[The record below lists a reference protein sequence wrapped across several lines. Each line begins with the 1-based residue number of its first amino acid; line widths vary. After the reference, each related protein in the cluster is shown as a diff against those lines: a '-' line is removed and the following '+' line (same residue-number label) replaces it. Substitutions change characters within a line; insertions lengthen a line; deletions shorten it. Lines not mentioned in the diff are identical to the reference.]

1 MVTAVDPMDNNKEH
15 TIGVFATAKD
25 AAKAYDAAA
34 LRFFGPVA
42 EGVLNFPM
50 ASYPDVSL
58 FV

>member
-1 MVTAVDPMDNNKEH
+1 MDNNKEH